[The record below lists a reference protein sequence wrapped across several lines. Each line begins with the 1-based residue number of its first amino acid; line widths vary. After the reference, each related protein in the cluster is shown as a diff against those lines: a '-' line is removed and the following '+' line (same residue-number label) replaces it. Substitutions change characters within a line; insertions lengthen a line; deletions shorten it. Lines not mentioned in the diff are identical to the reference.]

1 MELMFFEKYY
11 QAIISSLPM
20 KDVTFLAELQRRYLL
35 FDHIRTVLQ
44 SLSTSKE
51 MASYLVDNVIKPGLN
66 NDIMNTFDKLL
77 LVMEGS
83 SFDNVSKLGTV
94 VNKELTAELA
104 KKHGWSI
111 DAANTTRKFSFA
123 TNFYYP
129 PAPETLREFENRL
142 MQTLP
147 VDDVVFLGNLSFKE
161 IITDDE
167 LDALQSDPTPSEQT
181 AILHQFLDK
190 MISCENFHQRLER
203 LLVVMEEYSSGY
215 DDEIKKLSN
224 QIRKRMHIR
233 NDYVGEAARKG
244 VQKALCWIKKPTKKT
259 LAIGFIG
266 YVKLH
271 GKPSY
276 VLVTNCYVLDSEEVA
291 VDSVIG
297 FDGSDEQL
305 NIKDLMVTNS
315 YSSSGKKMMA
325 VLVLAVL
332 ATPHGWFLGI
342 YLSFY
347 RNSRVVLDFAMIE
360 IDWNKLKGH
369 AQFIDLTKPV
379 SVKKGDFIT
388 VIQYDSEELKYSSS
402 ECFLAGCLLI
412 YKCGLRQ
419 STSGGLVVKA
429 VDGNFEVVGLHRG
442 KFDKGFNCGTTFKDI
457 TKCISGKV
465 YNADVNSLA
474 KTKIAGMKDIK
485 SMKKGQGH
493 IPVSESARRQVI
505 RAVCVIRAHGKDG
518 KEMMGTGFFGS
529 MQLSD
534 KFSVVLVTNYHVIG
548 DEEVAG
554 RSILEFEGVDV
565 QLELKELMVETTFVC
580 SDMKKLDY
588 AMIEIDWSKLKQKHP
603 VAEYIHLSEP
613 AAIDN
618 HDYITIIQHPG
629 GGELSFSSSTCI
641 AYEYLLLY
649 TSETACGSSGGP
661 ILKATKDGL
670 EIVGLHRGGHEDHY
684 NYGSKF
690 SEILLSISENKNH
703 EEKSPKDHAV
713 IKYYRRVSSEQ
724 GK

>member
-1 MELMFFEKYY
+1 MDKSKYYGADVFEKYY

-20 KDVTFLAELQRRYLL
+20 KDVTFLAKLQEHRVLS
-35 FDHIRTVLQ
+35 DHTKTVLQ
-44 SLSTSKE
+44 SLSASIE
-51 MASYLVDNVIKPGLN
+51 MASYLVDNAIKPELSEGIT
-66 NDIMNTFDKLL
+66 DTFDQLL
-77 LVMEGS
+77 RVMEGS
-83 SFDNVSKLGTV
+83 SFDNVCKLGTV
-94 VNKELTAELA
+94 VNKELTA
-104 KKHGWSI
+104 S
-111 DAANTTRKFSFA
+111 
-123 TNFYYP
+123 
-129 PAPETLREFENRL
+129 
-142 MQTLP
+142 
-147 VDDVVFLGNLSFKE
+147 
-161 IITDDE
+161 
-167 LDALQSDPTPSEQT
+167 
-181 AILHQFLDK
+181 
-190 MISCENFHQRLER
+190 
-203 LLVVMEEYSSGY
+203 
-215 DDEIKKLSN
+215 
-224 QIRKRMHIR
+224 KRMYR
-233 NDYVGEAARKG
+233 RVCYDAGNDYVGEAARKG
-244 VQKALCWIKKPTKKT
+244 VQKAICWIKRPTKKT
-259 LAIGFIG
+259 LATGFIG

-276 VLVTNCYVLDSEEVA
+276 VLVTNCHALDSEEVA
-291 VDSVIG
+291 ADSVIG

-305 NIKDLMVTNS
+305 SMKELTCMVKNS
-315 YSSSGKKMMA
+315 FSSSRKKK
-325 VLVLAVL
+325 
-332 ATPHGWFLGI
+332 
-342 YLSFY
+342 
-347 RNSRVVLDFAMIE
+347 LDFAMIE
-360 IDWNKLKGH
+360 IDWNRLKGY
-369 AQFIDLTKPV
+369 AQFIDMTKPV

-388 VIQYDSEELKYSSS
+388 VIQYDSEKRELIYSSS

-412 YKCGLRQ
+412 YECG
-419 STSGGLVVKA
+419 SSWTTSDGVVVKA

-442 KFDKGFNCGTTFKDI
+442 KLDVMFNCGTILKDI
-457 TKCISGKV
+457 LKSISGKV
-465 YNADVNSLA
+465 YNAGTHTVHTIIYVKSHA
-474 KTKIAGMKDIK
+474 KTKVAGMKDIK

-493 IPVSESARRQVI
+493 IPVNESARRQVI
-505 RAVCVIRAHGKDG
+505 RAVCLIRAHGKDG

-534 KFSVVLVTNYHVIG
+534 KSSVVLVTNYHVIG

-554 RSILEFEGVDV
+554 KSILEFEGVDV

-661 ILKATKDGL
+661 ILKATKGGL

-703 EEKSPKDHAV
+703 EEKSPKDHAIV
-713 IKYYRRVSSEQ
+713 KYYRRLSSEQ